1 MPGIAC
7 RDAQVKLKTYINE
20 LRKIVGD
27 ENVREDRL
35 ERLTYSRDM
44 SVHTGMP
51 DVIVFP
57 RSTEHVSQVM
67 KLASR
72 RRIPVTP
79 RGSGTSVTGAVLPIK
94 GGIVLDM
101 GRMNRIKE
109 IRPEDRYMVVEP
121 GVICADINAELA
133 RRGLFFPPDPG
144 SSSMCTIGGMVNTNA
159 SGVRAVKYGTTK
171 DFVMALEVVLASGKV
186 IRTGTRAPKSSSGYN
201 LTQLFICSEGTLGVV
216 TEVTLKIIPAP
227 EYTVAIIAAF
237 NKIQDAGMAIS
248 RILGA
253 GVPLSCAEIMDRVSL
268 SVIREAMRL
277 KVPDCDG
284 MLLMELD
291 GERSSVMA
299 QLEKVLAICKEIGT
313 VDLRSTDNPA
323 ERLQMWTGRSGLTP
337 AFSRYKAG
345 SRLIPIAEDF
355 GVPPSRIPEAI
366 EGIQQIARRNDIT
379 IATFGHVGDGNLHST
394 FITDVRKKSDWDK
407 IHKVGQE
414 LIDLALG
421 LGGTITAEHA
431 TGRAKA
437 PFIRKEQAEA
447 VDVMAVIK
455 KALDPKNILNP
466 GKLALFEK
474 EADIYDYFAFD
485 HVLKHRDQLQSFGE
499 FVDNEFLACIQC
511 GFCRAG
517 CPVYAQTRM
526 ESYNAKGFVTLAF
539 GLYDGS
545 LQPSK
550 ELAEKFYHC
559 TTCMNCKAKCPAGVK
574 TPYIVQAARARLAES
589 GFLPE
594 AFQAMVKGMVEKGNP
609 YGEEPAKKAELLPE
623 AMKAAVPGSEALL
636 FMGCSLSLKDIRILP
651 ATFKLL
657 EKAGVSVTTMGA
669 EESCCGFP
677 AYLAGAPETKG
688 IIGQNSARIAKLDPK
703 VIISP
708 CAGCARTYK
717 ELYPKM
723 AGLKV
728 PALHLVEFLAQ
739 LIKEGRLKITGE
751 FKHAVAYHD
760 PCDIGRHLGI
770 YEPPRDI
777 LKAVPGLKL
786 VEFKENRNFARCCGG
801 GGGFKA
807 YDTPMSLAIAE
818 KRVLAAIEAGADTIV
833 SACPTCKSNLSQAAA
848 KLAKEG
854 KPRVQVMDISEL
866 LAKVV

>member
-1 MPGIAC
+1 M
-7 RDAQVKLKTYINE
+7 RSKTYINE
-20 LRKIVGD
+20 LRRIVGE
-27 ENVREDRL
+27 ENVREDEL

-44 SVHTGMP
+44 SVHKGVP

-57 RSTEHVSQVM
+57 RSTEHVSQILKM
-67 KLASR
+67 ANR

-79 RGSGTSVTGAVLPIK
+79 RGSGTSVTGGVLPIK

-109 IRPEDRYMVVEP
+109 VKVEDRYMVVEP
-121 GVICADINAELA
+121 GVICADINADLA
-133 RRGLFFPPDPG
+133 KRGLFFPPDPG

-186 IRTGTRAPKSSSGYN
+186 IRTGTRAPKSSSGYD
-201 LTQLFICSEGTLGVV
+201 LTHLFVCSEGTLGVV
-216 TEVTLKIIPAP
+216 TEVTLKVIPAP

-237 NKIQDAGMAIS
+237 NKIQDAGLAIS

-277 KVPDCDG
+277 QVPDCDG

-291 GERSSVMA
+291 GEKPSVMA
-299 QLEKVLAICKEIGT
+299 QLDKVLAICREIGT
-313 VDLRSTDNPA
+313 VDLKSTDNPN
-323 ERLQMWTGRSGLTP
+323 ERAQMWTGRSGLTP
-337 AFSRYKAG
+337 AFSRYKPG

-366 EGIQQIARRNDIT
+366 EGIQEIARRNKIT

-394 FITDVRKKSDWDK
+394 FITDVRKKEDWDT
-407 IHKVGQE
+407 IHRVGQE

-437 PFIRKEQAEA
+437 PFIRKEQGAAIE
-447 VDVMAVIK
+447 VMAVIK
-455 KALDPKNILNP
+455 RALDPKNILNP
-466 GKLALFEK
+466 GKLSLFEK

-485 HVLKHRDQLQSFGE
+485 HVLRHKDALKSFGE

-517 CPVYAQTRM
+517 CPVFAQTHM

-545 LQPSK
+545 LKPSK

-574 TPYIVQAARARLAES
+574 TPYIVQAARARLAEA
-589 GFLPE
+589 GFMPE
-594 AFQAMVKGMVEKGNP
+594 GFQAMVKDMTEMGNP
-609 YGEEPAKKAELLPE
+609 YGDEPAKKAELLPDNL
-623 AMKAAVPGSEALL
+623 KAAAPDSEALL
-636 FMGCSLSLKDIRILP
+636 FMGCSPALKDIRIVP
-651 ATFKLL
+651 ATLKLL

-669 EESCCGFP
+669 DESCCGFP
-677 AYLAGAPETKG
+677 AYLAGAPETKRLFERNTDK
-688 IIGQNSARIAKLDPK
+688 ITKLNPK
-703 VIISP
+703 VIITP

-717 ELYPKM
+717 ELYPKL

-728 PALHLVEFLAQ
+728 PAMHIVEYLAQ

-770 YEPPRDI
+770 YEPPREI
-777 LKAVPGLKL
+777 LKALPGLKL
-786 VEFKENRNFARCCGG
+786 VEFAENRNFAKCCGG

-818 KRVLAAIEAGADTIV
+818 KRVLAAIAAGADTIV

-854 KPRVQVMDISEL
+854 KPRVQVMDITEL